1 MSEPRKRPSPV
12 RFSAVLATIVTVLLT
27 SCTSPPAPVQVTRAA
42 VTYRTILEEF
52 SKRMLDLGAPAVL
65 IEARIDGETFSSA
78 GGVRSLETSTPAEV
92 TDPVHVAS
100 VTKSMVA
107 VSVLKLMED
116 GVIKLQD
123 PVGRHLPEFDTLMKP
138 PGPVTVEHLLR
149 HTSGMPTYDDA
160 LLESRTLQ
168 QVLTH
173 SMTAEEVFAL
183 AATLPWVLTPGD
195 RMLYSNSNYVTLG
208 LMVERLRGQ
217 PIAQVLQADII
228 EPLKLTGTHLPVA
241 GPAPANMVHGYITID
256 GVRLDTGYVDG
267 YLGNTAAGLVATVGD
282 LNTFY
287 AALMEGRLLNPATV
301 KEMLLAPKGY
311 GLGLDRWADAC
322 PGGFYYGHAGD
333 TAGYGTMALTTPD
346 ARRQVTITL
355 AYPPDKLNLTPY
367 VPSHELAWEVLR
379 IARKA
384 LDSTC

>member
-1 MSEPRKRPSPV
+1 MSEPRKRPPPIRYSA
-12 RFSAVLATIVTVLLT
+12 RFPAVLAATLTVVLAAVLT
-27 SCTSPPAPVQVTRAA
+27 GCSAAPPAPVQVTRAT

-65 IEARIDGETFSSA
+65 LEARINGETFSSA
-78 GGVRSLETSTPAEV
+78 SGVRSLETSTPAEV

-107 VSVLKLMED
+107 VSVLKLVEE
-116 GVIKLQD
+116 GVIQLQD
-123 PVGRHLPEFDTLMKP
+123 PVGKHLPEFDALM
-138 PGPVTVEHLLR
+138 
-149 HTSGMPTYDDA
+149 
-160 LLESRTLQ
+160 ESRSLQ
-168 QVLTH
+168 QVLTQ
-173 SMTAEEVFAL
+173 SMTAEDVFAL
-183 AATLPWVLTPGD
+183 AATLPWVLRPGD

-208 LMVERLRGQ
+208 LIVERLRGQ
-217 PIAQVLQADII
+217 PIARVLQADII

-241 GPAPANMVHGYITID
+241 GPAPENMVHGYITID
-256 GVRLDTGYVDG
+256 GVRLDAGYVDG
-267 YLGNTAAGLVATVGD
+267 YIGNTAAGLVATVGD

-287 AALMEGRLLNPATV
+287 AALLEGRLLKPATV

-311 GLGLDRWADAC
+311 GLGLERAGDAC
-322 PGGFYYGHAGD
+322 EGGFYYGHGGD
-333 TAGYGTMALTTPD
+333 TAGYRTVALSTPD

-355 AYPPDKLNLTPY
+355 AYPPEPFNLTPY
-367 VPSHELAWEVLR
+367 VPSNELAWEVLR